1 MQTFASIPSRTIL
14 IAGHP
19 NSGWSGCDEGTPGSF
34 ELDFAFRITS
44 DGGMGYLLHYSSLD
58 CCYAADSWHQSIE
71 EAFTAA
77 NEQFGI
83 EQAEWTS

>member
-1 MQTFASIPSRTIL
+1 MQTFASIPSRFIL

-34 ELDFAFRITS
+34 DLEFAFRITS
-44 DGGMGYLLHYSSLD
+44 DGGKCYLLDYGSLD
-58 CCYAADSWHQSIE
+58 GRYLADSWHQTIE
-71 EAFTAA
+71 EAYAAA

-83 EQAEWTS
+83 ERAEWTT